1 LLWVILGFL
10 FLTGVYT
17 PARASRS
24 MPERQKSD
32 LAFAENK
39 NQWLSWVRYMGD
51 LTHGK
56 LVLEQNKISFFLDD
70 ASHSHHHTSQTDI
83 HSYLLRIAFK
93 GSSDSTK
100 LVPADKESSYRNY
113 FLGNDPAHWAS
124 AVGLYSTVIYKD
136 IYPGID
142 AEVYGTGDN
151 LKYQFRVKAGADV
164 SQIALQYEG
173 AQDLRLQEGNL
184 HYSTTVGEFE
194 ELAPYAYQSGAAG
207 WPAGEIRTVKCNY
220 HLDVSAGL
228 VTFSLPQGYDHSR
241 ELVID
246 PTLIFTSYTGS
257 TADNW
262 GFSATYDQDSNF
274 YAGGIVFPYRAYVFS
289 AFGSG
294 TYPTTAG
301 AFQTSYSSGT
311 VARGDTCDIVL
322 TKFNPTG
329 TRLIY
334 STYLGGNGSD
344 RPHSLI
350 VDTAGNLYILGSTSS
365 RNFPVSA
372 NAFDRSYNGNY
383 DIIVTK
389 MNATGTALLGSTY
402 VGGSGDDGYNLD
414 LNITYNY
421 GDEVRG
427 EIILDSLSNVYVS
440 TSTKSSDLPVTSGAF
455 QSTIGGG
462 IDGCVFKMDPDL
474 TQMLW
479 CSYLGGS
486 SNDAAYSVK
495 LDMNQNL
502 VVTGPTQ
509 STDFHTTSGA
519 LHTSYMGGDCDGY
532 VCKINTSG
540 TSVLASTFLGTADHD
555 QCFFAEI
562 DNQNRIYILGQS
574 LGGYPVS
581 RGVYS
586 DSGSAQFIQILDNS
600 LSTSILSTVFGT
612 GQTSVVDISPT
623 AFLVDNCRNVYV
635 SGWGGEVNQEYRITG
650 YTNGLPVTANAY
662 QSVTDGSDMYFMVLK
677 QNLSAMLYG
686 TFFGGSGSVEHVD
699 GGTCRFDKKNGTIY
713 SAVCAGCGANSFMQA
728 TTGAWSSTNKSDNC
742 NYAALKFQMNYSG
755 ASVQVQASP
764 RATGCVPLTVN
775 FNSILTNVQTF
786 NWDFGDG
793 TANSSLR
800 NPIHIYTDTG
810 HYIVRLIGTNTG
822 LCVSADTAYISVWV
836 RNDSLSAYFGDS
848 TAIDCYSKSI
858 NLSASNYPGS
868 HFLWNFGDGSFSTA
882 NDTVSHVYTNP
893 GLYTVSLTV
902 TDTSKCNLQASF
914 SAPVYV
920 PPIVK
925 IALTSTDTSGCP
937 PLTVHPGNN
946 TAANG
951 QYHWDFGN
959 GDTSTLRNPSYTY
972 TSPGHYV
979 IRLAV
984 FDSTSCN
991 KKDSVSFL
999 VHVLDSAANAGFS
1012 VNRHFYN
1019 CDSVDVT
1026 VHSDYV
1032 GATWQKWDF
1041 GDGYTS
1047 TATTVSHRYRGAGY
1061 DTITHIVYDSRK
1073 ICKQY
1078 DTVKIIV
1085 SLTPLRTGLSV
1096 PHTQGCLPFRAEL
1109 YGSSPLLTTHY
1120 YWYFPGGDT
1129 AIGSPL
1135 THTFS
1140 HVGSYRVLC
1149 VAIDSNACVNI
1160 DSNYAT
1166 IVVVDDSVHARFNL
1180 VVLHDC
1186 DSNLSILLHNNS
1198 INAAHYLWTFGN
1210 GNSDTAT
1217 NTSQHYTLPGT
1228 YTIKLLAIDTNRC
1241 HPRDSAYRT
1250 VTLKPN
1256 LTIGFTLRNI
1266 CLGQDEAFVNLGS
1279 SSAQYHW
1286 TFGDNSSSSLYSPGH
1301 HYAAAGIYTA
1311 TLTVKDTTT
1320 CNVYDTLR
1328 RNITVYQQPI
1338 AAFSM
1343 VADTAMFGDPV
1354 VFTNHS
1360 QHYNVS
1366 LWSFGDGDTSETHSP
1381 IHIYDH
1387 NLGRQIV
1394 CLDVY
1399 TQGVPCRDSICD
1411 SLYIRFVDLIG
1422 VPNAFSP
1429 NGDGINDIV
1438 KVEGKGIIRM
1448 EFRIYNRWGQQ
1459 VYMGT
1464 DPKAGWDGTLDGV
1477 LQPMEVYTY
1486 TVDADL
1492 IDQHNVKL
1500 KGNITLLR

>member
-1 LLWVILGFL
+1 MLCVILGFL
-10 FLTGVYT
+10 CLTSANSLAKGG
-17 PARASRS
+17 RS

-32 LAFAENK
+32 FVFAENK

-70 ASHSHHHTSQTDI
+70 ASHSHHHTSQTDV
-83 HSYLLRIAFK
+83 HSYLLRITFK
-93 GSSDSTK
+93 GSSDSAK
-100 LVPADKESSYRNY
+100 LVPTDKESSYRNY
-113 FLGNDPAHWAS
+113 FLGNDPTYWAS
-124 AVGLYSTVIYKD
+124 NVQLYKTLVYKD

-142 AEVYGTGDN
+142 AEVYGSGDN

-164 SQIALQYEG
+164 SQIRMKYEG
-173 AQDLRLQEGNL
+173 AQDLRLEAGNL
-184 HYSTTVGEFE
+184 HYSTTVGDFE
-194 ELAPYAYQSGAAG
+194 ELAPYAYQTGITGA
-207 WPAGEIRTVKCNY
+207 PEKESKPVKCNY
-220 HLDVSAGL
+220 ILNTSADV
-228 VTFSLPQGYDHSR
+228 VTFSLPHGYDHSR

-246 PTLIFTSYTGS
+246 PTLIFSSYTGS

-289 AFGSG
+289 AFGAG

-311 VARGDTCDIVL
+311 VARGDTCDIVV
-322 TKFNPTG
+322 TKFNPSG
-329 TRLIY
+329 TQLIY

-350 VDTAGNLYILGSTSS
+350 VDTARNLYILGSSSS
-365 RNFPVSA
+365 RNFPVTSD
-372 NAFDRSYNGNY
+372 AFDRTYNGNY

-402 VGGSGDDGYNLD
+402 IGGSGDDGYNLD

-440 TSTKSSDLPVTSGAF
+440 TSTKSSDLPVTSGVF

-474 TQMLW
+474 TQMTW

-486 SNDAAYSVK
+486 SNDAAYSIK
-495 LDMNQNL
+495 LDLGKNL
-502 VVTGPTQ
+502 IVTGPTQ
-509 STDFHTTSGA
+509 SSDFHTTSGA
-519 LHTSYMGGDCDGY
+519 LHSSYMGGDCDGY
-532 VCKINTSG
+532 VCKINNSG
-540 TSVLASTFLGTADHD
+540 SSILASTYLGTSDHD
-555 QCFFAEI
+555 QCFFAEV
-562 DNQNRIYILGQS
+562 DNQNKIYILGQS

-623 AFLVDNCRNVYV
+623 AFLVDNCKNIYV
-635 SGWGGEVNQEYRITG
+635 SGWGGNVNQEYRITG
-650 YTNGLPVTANAY
+650 YTTGLPVTANAY

-686 TFFGGSGSVEHVD
+686 TFFGGSGSDEHVD
-699 GGTCRFDKKNGTIY
+699 GGTCRFDKKGTIY
-713 SAVCAGCGANSFMQA
+713 SAVCAGCGANSFMQS
-728 TTGAWSSTNKSDNC
+728 TSGAWSSTNKSSNC

-764 RATGCVPLTVN
+764 RATGCVPLTVQ
-775 FNSILTNVQTF
+775 FTSILSNVQSF
-786 NWDFGDG
+786 NWNFGDG
-793 TANSSLR
+793 SLSSSLQ
-800 NPIHIYTDTG
+800 NPIHTYTDTG
-810 HYIVRLIGTNTG
+810 HYTVTLIGSNSG
-822 LCVSADTAYISVWV
+822 LCISSDTAYISVWV

-848 TAIDCYSKSI
+848 TLIDCYNKSI
-858 NLSASNYPGS
+858 NLSASSYPSS
-868 HFLWNFGDGSFSTA
+868 HFLWNFGDGSTSSA
-882 NDTVSHVYTNP
+882 SDTVSHIYTSP
-893 GLYTVSLTV
+893 GHYIVSLTV
-902 TDTSKCNLQASF
+902 TDSTKCNLHASF
-914 SAPVYV
+914 SAPVTIPAV
-920 PPIVK
+920 VK
-925 IALTSTDTSGCP
+925 LVVAPTDTSGCP
-937 PLTVHPGNN
+937 PLTIHPGN
-946 TAANG
+946 TTPSGG
-951 QYHWDFGN
+951 QYYWDFGN
-959 GDTSTLRNPSYTY
+959 GDTSILKNPLYAYTRSGDY
-972 TSPGHYV
+972 NIHLY
-979 IRLAV
+979 L
-984 FDSTSCN
+984 FDSSSCN
-991 KKDSVSFL
+991 KYDTATFH
-999 VHVLDSAANAGFS
+999 VHILDSAANANFS
-1012 VNRHFYN
+1012 VIRHFYH

-1047 TATTVSHRYRGAGY
+1047 TATNASHRYIGSTY
-1061 DTITHIVYDSRK
+1061 DTITHILYDSTK
-1073 ICKQY
+1073 ICKHY
-1078 DTVKIIV
+1078 DTVKVII
-1085 SLTPLRTGLSV
+1085 SLAPLVTKLSL
-1096 PHTQGCLPFRAEL
+1096 PDTQGCLPFRAEL
-1109 YGSSPLLTTHY
+1109 YGVSPLLTTHY
-1120 YWYFPGGDT
+1120 YWYLPNGDT
-1129 AIGSPL
+1129 AIGQSIH
-1135 THTFS
+1135 HTFS
-1140 HVGSYRVLC
+1140 PVGSYRVLC

-1160 DSNYAT
+1160 DSNYVT
-1166 IVVVDDSVHARFNL
+1166 IVVIDDSVHARFNM

-1186 DSNLSILLHNNS
+1186 DSNLSIQLHNTS
-1198 INAAHYLWTFGN
+1198 VNASHYLWTFGN
-1210 GNSDTAT
+1210 GNSDTST

-1228 YTIKLLAIDTNRC
+1228 YTIELLAIDTNRC
-1241 HPRDSAYRT
+1241 HPRDSAYHT

-1256 LTIGFTLRNI
+1256 VTIDFTLINI
-1266 CLGQDEAFVNLGS
+1266 CLGQNEAFVNLGNA
-1279 SSAQYHW
+1279 SAQYHW
-1286 TFGDNSSSSLYSPGH
+1286 TFGDNSSSTLYSPDH
-1301 HYAAAGIYTA
+1301 HYAAAGIYTV
-1311 TLTVKDTTT
+1311 TLTVKDTST

-1343 VADTAMFGDPV
+1343 VSDTAMFGDPV

-1360 QHYNVS
+1360 LHYNVS
-1366 LWSFGDGDTSETHSP
+1366 LWSFGDGDTSEAHNP

-1387 NLGRQIV
+1387 TIGWQIV

-1411 SLYIRFVDLIG
+1411 SLYIHFTDLIG

-1477 LQPMEVYTY
+1477 PQPMEVYTY

-1492 IDQHNVKL
+1492 IDHHNVKL